1 MNDPPQDSR
10 HHSPQD
16 SPQEST
22 RPGSR
27 RVNPLLMMTFWLGV
41 FFLVVAAAMMTG

>member
-1 MNDPPQDSR
+1 MNDPPQDSP
-10 HHSPQD
+10 HD
-16 SPQEST
+16 ATQEST